1 MRYSQEFKIKCIE
14 AYRQGQCPKTSKE
27 IKQHNFRCIVERWSR
42 MEQVNNSDVL
52 NHKDFNKNWT
62 PEEKFELVSQVL
74 VRNPIQATAIKADI
88 HDGMLYQWVSK
99 YKTDG
104 YNGFVD
110 KKKGRKSKNQDMKKR
125 NITDPRKL
133 EESEYEKRIRI
144 RAEKKYIKAEIEV
157 IKRNCFERRKAG

>member
-1 MRYSQEFKIKCIE
+1 M
-14 AYRQGQCPKTSKE
+14 
-27 IKQHNFRCIVERWSR
+27 
-42 MEQVNNSDVL
+42 NNSDVL

-74 VRNPIQATAIKADI
+74 VRNPIQATAIKA
-88 HDGMLYQWVSK
+88 
-99 YKTDG
+99 T
-104 YNGFVD
+104 
-110 KKKGRKSKNQDMKKR
+110 KKR